1 MMQHAVIY
9 DCEFMT
15 NEEGFK
21 RSFCGPYD
29 PEPTVVQIGA
39 VKIALTDGLPIVD
52 KKTVYIIPRSR
63 RGERLALGSYFI
75 NLTGIT
81 EQDIDDHGVSL
92 KTALNTLDK
101 FSEGCTLWAWGHDER
116 NMIALS
122 CFVENIP
129 MPIPSTR
136 FDNAACILLKAGM
149 PLEDILKTNSGRLA
163 AYYDLEDAKDIQE
176 HDGLS
181 DALSITYAMQHLNK
195 RGQLEAEWLLNPT
208 YFV

>member
-1 MMQHAVIY
+1 
-9 DCEFMT
+9 MT

-21 RSFCGPYD
+21 RSFSGPYD

-39 VKIALTDGLPIVD
+39 VKISLSDGLPIVD
-52 KKTVYIIPRSR
+52 KTTIYIIPRSR
-63 RGERLALGSYFI
+63 RGERLALGAYFI

-81 EQDIDDHGVSL
+81 EQNIDDHGVSL
-92 KTALNTLDK
+92 ETALNALDE
-101 FSEGCTLWAWGHDER
+101 FSQGSTLWAWGHDER

-129 MPIPSTR
+129 MPIASTR
-136 FDNAACILLKAGM
+136 FDNAARILLKAGM
-149 PLEDILKTNSGRLA
+149 PMEDILKTNSGRLA
-163 AYYDLEDAKDIQE
+163 AYYDLDDAKNIQE

-181 DALSITYAMQHLNK
+181 DALSITYAMQYLNK
-195 RGQLEAEWLLNPT
+195 RGQLKAEWLLHPM